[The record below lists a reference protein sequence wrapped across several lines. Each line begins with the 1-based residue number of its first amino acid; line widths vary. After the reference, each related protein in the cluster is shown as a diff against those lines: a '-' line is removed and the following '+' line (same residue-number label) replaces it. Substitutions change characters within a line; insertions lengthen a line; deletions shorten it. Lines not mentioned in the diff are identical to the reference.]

1 MATQNLVS
9 RIIYRSAYVLCY
21 IFLVGLLLITPGDA
35 IQRSLQNGQN
45 YNILILTICYV
56 ATIVIVAFVYA
67 LRLYINKTALS
78 AIPKAWVPIDKSDV
92 KDVVYRMITNGL
104 NRSAAIAYL
113 SRPRDLARSNESFR
127 PIGGY
132 LQPQRLG
139 MKTVESVGHDVGIKL
154 PSQHALW
161 GDIEQ
166 NGWAS
171 PNSEDLPNLQ
181 YSTVLSELPNLVEA
195 KALTLA
201 PADPMSTSEAPMVDA
216 DAAELLQ
223 RQPNMSLR
231 QYLEHLVDTGIMDMD
246 ATVTEFLDVYEYARY
261 STTLIPNATFRHM
274 MNLFADVLRNM
285 TGPDPDAFAQAII
298 EPPSESDIDSDAP
311 LATNPTTP
319 RSNYSRSIIEG
330 AGSAPDSEDSHRPSP
345 PRRNSSFNAWSLY
358 ATAPNTP
365 GSRRTGMLS
374 RKRSNNSLATDQ
386 SSVLRFPRNQRSN
399 ASLRSHATSST
410 GSVIRLAV
418 GDERNNLPYVIST
431 PPQLGE

>member
-1 MATQNLVS
+1 MATQKLFS
-9 RIIYRSAYVLCY
+9 RIVYRSAYALCY
-21 IFLVGLLLITPGDA
+21 IFLVGLLLITPGDT
-35 IQRSLQNGQN
+35 IQRSIQNGQT
-45 YNILILTICYV
+45 YNILIITICYI
-56 ATIVIVAFVYA
+56 ATILIVAFVYA
-67 LRLYINKTALS
+67 LRLYINKTALA

-92 KDVVYRMITNGL
+92 KDAVYRMISGGL

-139 MKTVESVGHDVGIKL
+139 MKTVESVGHDIGIKL

-171 PNSEDLPNLQ
+171 PNAEDLPNLQ

-201 PADPMSTSEAPMVDA
+201 PADPLSTSDPPMIDA

-223 RQPNMSLR
+223 RQPNLSLR
-231 QYLEHLVDTGIMDMD
+231 QYLNHLVDAGIMDMD
-246 ATVTEFLDVYEYARY
+246 ATTTEFLDVYEHARF

-285 TGPDPDAFAQAII
+285 TGPDPDTFAEAII

-330 AGSAPDSEDSHRPSP
+330 GSVQESEESHRPSA

-418 GDERNNLPYVIST
+418 GDERNNMPYAIS
-431 PPQLGE
+431 PSPQQGA